1 VARRLRVL
9 VADATK
15 PTADFVRH
23 LLDPMV
29 EVIGGVED
37 GASLIDA
44 VLRLK
49 PDIVITGIGLPVLSG
64 LDAACELGKQIDPP
78 KIIFLA
84 ADEELDILEK
94 ALSIGASG
102 YVLRTTVVTDLR
114 KAIFEATQGRV
125 FVSRTP
131 PARPIH

>member
-1 VARRLRVL
+1 
-9 VADATK
+9 
-15 PTADFVRH
+15 
-23 LLDPMV
+23 MV
-29 EVIGGVED
+29 EVVGGVED

-44 VLRLK
+44 VVRLR

-64 LDAACELGKQIDPP
+64 LDAACELGKQNDPP

-84 ADEELDILEK
+84 GNEEPDVLEK

-102 YVLRTTVVTDLR
+102 YVFRETAVSDLR

-131 PARPIH
+131 PANPLH